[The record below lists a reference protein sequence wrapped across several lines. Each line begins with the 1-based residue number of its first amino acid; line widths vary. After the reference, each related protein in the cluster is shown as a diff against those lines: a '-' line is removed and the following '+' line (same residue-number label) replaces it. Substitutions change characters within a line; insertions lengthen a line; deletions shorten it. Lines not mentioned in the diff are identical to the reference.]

1 MNGGSHRTMISKTIL
16 TLLAA
21 AALSC
26 AQSGTGTTPTPATRA
41 QMRVNRLAA
50 QLSLTDAQKTSALS
64 IFTTAYTNLETPQ
77 TNLETA
83 RTSLATAIKPNNTAQ
98 IDQLSTQI
106 GTLSGQLTSI
116 NSKADAAFYALLT
129 ADQKT
134 LYDAHPGGGRGPG
147 GFDGGRPGGGGG
159 MGPRGRR
166 G

>member
-1 MNGGSHRTMISKTIL
+1 MILKTLMTI
-16 TLLAA
+16 LAA
-21 AALSC
+21 AAISC
-26 AQSGTGTTPTPATRA
+26 AQSSGAGTAPTPATRA

-50 QLSLTDAQKTSALS
+50 QLTLTDAQKSTALS
-64 IFTTAYTNLETPQ
+64 IFTSAYSNAVTPQ

-83 RTSLATAIKPNNTAQ
+83 RTSLATAVKANNTAT

-106 GTLSGQLTSI
+106 GTLTAQLTSL
-116 NSKADAAFYALLT
+116 NAKADAAFYAILT

-147 GFDGGRPGGGGG
+147 GSGMGGPGGG
-159 MGPRGRR
+159 MGMRGRR

>member
-1 MNGGSHRTMISKTIL
+1 MISKTIL

-21 AALSC
+21 AAISC
-26 AQSGTGTTPTPATRA
+26 AQTSTGATAPTPATRA
-41 QMRVNRLAA
+41 QMRVNRLAS
-50 QLSLTDAQKTSALS
+50 QLNLTDAQKTSALS
-64 IFTTAYTNLETPQ
+64 IFTTAYTNSETAQ

-83 RTSLATAIKPNNTAQ
+83 RTSLTTAIKANNTAQ

-106 GTLSGQLTSI
+106 GTLSGQLTAI
-116 NSKADAAFYALLT
+116 NAKAEAAFYALLT

-134 LYDAHPGGGRGPG
+134 LYDAHPSGGRGPG
-147 GFDGGRPGGGGG
+147 MGGPGGGG